1 MSQVSASRYKPTS
14 SKKMTMTMQRLL
26 VDERARLE
34 RMESEGQSIYD
45 NYMAHTRLYLYLY
58 NTPSNSKKISL
69 LSIHTVI
76 GGMQ

>member
-45 NYMAHTRLYLYLY
+45 NYMAHTRLYLY